1 MNEVVET
8 EDHNDKEDESD
19 SEKDTED
26 SETSASDGISII
38 NAKINNIDLIYAV
51 PDVNLNLPQVGTSDK
66 SLTNI
71 QDTKLHRTKP
81 AKGMRYTA
89 VYSSISILMVK
100 NQEEK
105 ISLDTGAYC
114 TCVGESYL
122 KKVIPDWE

>member
-1 MNEVVET
+1 MNEIVET
-8 EDHNDKEDESD
+8 EDHNDIEDESD

-38 NAKINNIDLIYAV
+38 NANINSSDLIYAI
-51 PDVNLNLPQVGTSDK
+51 PDVNSNLPQVGTSDK

-71 QDTKLHRTKP
+71 QDAKLHKTKP

-89 VYSSISILMVK
+89 VNLSISILVVK

-105 ISLDTGAYC
+105 ISLDTGEYC
-114 TCVGESYL
+114 TCVVERYL
-122 KKVIPDWE
+122 KTIIPD